1 MLVVAPAKAGAHNH
15 RRTIFGH
22 AGAPAGVAAGPCGY
36 GSPLPV
42 RNCAPGGED
51 EEFHVLHIALFPAL
65 VCSKLG
71 SGAGAPVQ
79 TAQRNSLR
87 LLQWMMAAS
96 LALPLALFVFASA
109 VSWVSTNQT
118 ADREI
123 ERALD
128 VAHEHALK
136 VFETIDR
143 SLSEIAE
150 IVRGIP
156 DAGITSREETLH
168 VRLKQ
173 LADSLPQVKSAWIFD
188 AKGHALANSLVV
200 PAPEI
205 DFSDRDY
212 FKAHVEHE
220 IGTYIGEPLK
230 PRPPYQGA
238 AFFGVSRRREDED
251 GDRKSVVEG

>member
-1 MLVVAPAKAGAHNH
+1 M
-15 RRTIFGH
+15 
-22 AGAPAGVAAGPCGY
+22 
-36 GSPLPV
+36 
-42 RNCAPGGED
+42 
-51 EEFHVLHIALFPAL
+51 
-65 VCSKLG
+65 
-71 SGAGAPVQ
+71 
-79 TAQRNSLR
+79 
-87 LLQWMMAAS
+87 LQWMMAAS

-150 IVRGIP
+150 IVHGIP

-173 LADSLPQVKSAWIFD
+173 LADSLPQVKSTWIFD

-200 PAPEI
+200 PAPDI

-212 FKAHVEHE
+212 FSAHVDRRV
-220 IGTYIGEPLK
+220 GTYIGEALK

-238 AFFGVSRRREDED
+238 AFFGVSRRRKNED
-251 GDRKSVVEG
+251 GSFGGVLQASLLPAYFEDFYARV